1 MKLIFA
7 IISNKDVQKV
17 LSALSAAGFMSTRIS
32 TMGQFLENGHSCI
45 IVGDEEKNVEAIL
58 SIIESNVTKRVVRS
72 YGVSS
77 TLAGSLLKQPVDV
90 EENGGVAVVIDV
102 EQYKKF

>member
-7 IISNKDVQKV
+7 IISNKDVEKV
-17 LSALSAAGFMSTRIS
+17 LAALSESGFRSTRIS

-45 IVGDEEKNVEAIL
+45 IVGDEEKHVDSIL
-58 SIIESNVTKRVVRS
+58 SIIENNVTKRVVRS

-90 EENGGVAVVIDV
+90 EENGGIAVVIDV
-102 EQYKKF
+102 EQYKRF